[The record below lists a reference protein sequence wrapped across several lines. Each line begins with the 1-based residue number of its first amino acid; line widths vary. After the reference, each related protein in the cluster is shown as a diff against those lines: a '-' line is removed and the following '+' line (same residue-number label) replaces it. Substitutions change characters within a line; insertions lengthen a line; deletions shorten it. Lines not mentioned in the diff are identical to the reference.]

1 MADSSTKL
9 QILAVARALLEGEGA
24 SAVSMRRIADQVK
37 ITPMAIYKHYPDREA
52 VLNAVADQGF
62 EELAGT
68 LDERRWRG
76 GAIKQV
82 VDRMEIY
89 LEHAIAN
96 PHLFELMF
104 LKPREGARKFP
115 DDFVQRRSPT
125 ANLVADA
132 LAAGMEAGEIAKGD
146 IWEIAFQ
153 LGALAQGLILLRLGG
168 RVALSPEQFRK
179 LYRKSITRFLH
190 GPAS

>member
-1 MADSSTKL
+1 MADISTKL
-9 QILAVARALLEGEGA
+9 QILAAARGLLEGEGA
-24 SAVSMRRIADQVK
+24 NAVSMRRIAEQVK
-37 ITPMAIYKHYPDREA
+37 ITPMAIYKHYPDRA
-52 VLNAVADQGF
+52 AILNAVADQGF

-68 LDERRWRG
+68 LDGRRWRG
-76 GAIKQV
+76 GSIKQV

-89 LEHAIAN
+89 LDHAVAN

-104 LKPREGARKFP
+104 LQPREGARKFP

-179 LYRKSITRFLH
+179 LYRQSITRFLH